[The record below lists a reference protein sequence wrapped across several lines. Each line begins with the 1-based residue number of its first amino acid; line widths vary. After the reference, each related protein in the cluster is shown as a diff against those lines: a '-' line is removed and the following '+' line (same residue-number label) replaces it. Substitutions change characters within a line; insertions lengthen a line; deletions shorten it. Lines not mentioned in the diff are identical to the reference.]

1 MATDYKNKK
10 GIATSIGHAPIAALI
25 EAGAGSR
32 LAVAEALTNVVWA
45 SLTHGLKGVSL
56 SANWMWP
63 AKNEGENARLY
74 EAVKDLSSFA
84 SNLGINI
91 PTGKD
96 SLSMAQKYPDKKVLA
111 PGTVII
117 SSYLQVS
124 DITKTVNPNIDTQ
137 ICR

>member
-1 MATDYKNKK
+1 
-10 GIATSIGHAPIAALI
+10 
-25 EAGAGSR
+25 
-32 LAVAEALTNVVWA
+32 
-45 SLTHGLKGVSL
+45 
-56 SANWMWP
+56 MWP

-117 SSYLQVS
+117 SSVSQVS
-124 DITKTVNPNIDTQ
+124 DITKTVNPNIDTRFADSKLAYVSFSLSELQ
-137 ICR
+137 LEEALLHKPMHT